1 MEGSLKIVLIL
12 VTILSLISTF
22 SLATEADA
30 SSTPVTTSEDT
41 ATTNTTVE
49 GDATTEGTAT
59 ENLPTTDDAT
69 TGGTTSTEA
78 STNHDLYLIQAE
90 VKITDAETVNGNA
103 FIIADTITINGQIG
117 GDLFVMAN
125 TLNID
130 GGQIYG
136 NVFALAENITLNG
149 LIYDLYGMCD
159 TLTMSYDGVAYRD
172 LKVSCDTA
180 TINGVV
186 AKDVNIDTNSLS
198 LESDC
203 LIYGD
208 LNYSAPNEIQIAE
221 RLVTGKVNY
230 EKASF
235 GGNTTVMDYV
245 VSLLTALVYTLVVWF
260 LLSKLA
266 PKFYGKVT
274 EMKPTK
280 MLLALLVGLIT
291 LIVIPV
297 VAMLLMVTVV
307 GVPVAFALLAIYAI
321 VISIAFALTSIVL
334 ATKVAA
340 KVRALAKF
348 NNIFAV
354 IIVAIVLWALTLIP
368 YAGGI
373 ISFLITL
380 CGLGMFVLAFKKEKP
395 KQIAAPAE
403 TAE

>member
-1 MEGSLKIVLIL
+1 MSKKSLKIVLIL

-30 SSTPVTTSEDT
+30 ANTPVTTSKDT

-49 GDATTEGTAT
+49 GDTTTDGAT
-59 ENLPTTDDAT
+59 ENKPTTDDAT
-69 TGGTTSTEA
+69 TGDATSTEA
-78 STNHDLYLIQAE
+78 STNHDLYLIQDE
-90 VKITDAETVNGNA
+90 VKITDTETVNGNA
-103 FIIADTITINGQIG
+103 FIIADTVTINGQIG
-117 GDLFVMAN
+117 GDLFVMAT

-136 NVFALAENITLNG
+136 NVFAIAENITLNG
-149 LIYDLYGMCD
+149 LIYDLYAMCD

-186 AKDVNIDTNSLS
+186 GKDVNIDTKSLS

-208 LNYSAPNEIQIAE
+208 LNYSAPNEIEIAE
-221 RLVTGKVNY
+221 GLVTGKVNY
-230 EKASF
+230 AKASL
-235 GGNTTVMDYV
+235 GSNTTVMDYV
-245 VSLLTALVYTLVVWF
+245 VSLLTALVYTLVIWF
-260 LLSKLA
+260 LISKLA

-274 EMKPTK
+274 EMKPK
-280 MLLALLVGLIT
+280 RLLLALLVGLIT
-291 LIVIPV
+291 LIVVPV

-307 GVPVAFALLAIYAI
+307 GVPVALALLAMYAL
-321 VISIAFALTSIVL
+321 VISIGFALTTILIANKL
-334 ATKVAA
+334 AIKV
-340 KVRALAKF
+340 KALAKF
-348 NNIFAV
+348 NNIFAI

-380 CGLGMFVLAFKKEKP
+380 CGLGMFVLAFKKEKQ
-395 KQIAAPAE
+395 KQLEAPVE

>member
-1 MEGSLKIVLIL
+1 MSKKSLKIVLIL

-22 SLATEADA
+22 SLATEPDTA
-30 SSTPVTTSEDT
+30 STPVTTSEDA
-41 ATTNTTVE
+41 ATTTQKVE
-49 GDATTEGTAT
+49 GDGSTTQA
-59 ENLPTTDDAT
+59 PITTD
-69 TGGTTSTEA
+69 GTTTDTSTSNEA
-78 STNHDLYLIQAE
+78 STNHDLYLIENE
-90 VKITDAETVNGNA
+90 VKIPDTETVNGNA
-103 FIIADTITINGQIG
+103 FIIADTVTINGQIG
-117 GDLFVMAN
+117 GDLFVMAT

-136 NVFALAENITLNG
+136 NVFAIAKNITLNG
-149 LIYDLYGMCD
+149 LIYDLYAMCD

-172 LKVSCDTA
+172 LKVSCDNA

-186 AKDVNIDTNSLS
+186 GKDVNIDTKSLS

-208 LNYSAPNEIQIAE
+208 LNYSAPNEIEIAE
-221 RLVTGKVNY
+221 GLVTGKVNY
-230 EKASF
+230 EKASL
-235 GGNTTVMDYV
+235 GSNTTVMDYV
-245 VSLLTALVYTLVVWF
+245 VSLLTALVYTLVIWF
-260 LLSKLA
+260 LISKLA
-266 PKFYGKVT
+266 PKFYGKAT
-274 EMKPTK
+274 EMKPK
-280 MLLALLVGLIT
+280 RLLLALLVGLVT
-291 LIVIPV
+291 LIVVPV
-297 VAMLLMVTVV
+297 VSMLLMVTVV
-307 GVPVAFALLAIYAI
+307 GVPVALALLAIYAL

-340 KVRALAKF
+340 KVKALAKF

-373 ISFLITL
+373 VSFLITL

>member
-1 MEGSLKIVLIL
+1 MSKKSLKIVLIL

-22 SLATEADA
+22 SLATEADTA
-30 SSTPVTTSEDT
+30 NTPVTTSEDA
-41 ATTNTTVE
+41 ATTTQTVE
-49 GDATTEGTAT
+49 GDGTTTQDTPTTDGTAT
-59 ENLPTTDDAT
+59 DT
-69 TGGTTSTEA
+69 TTSTEA
-78 STNHDLYLIQAE
+78 STNHDLYLIEDE
-90 VKITDAETVNGNA
+90 VKIPDTETVNGNA
-103 FIIADTITINGQIG
+103 FIIADTVTINGQIG
-117 GDLFVMAN
+117 GDLFVMAT

-136 NVFALAENITLNG
+136 NVFAIAENITLNG
-149 LIYDLYGMCD
+149 LIYDLYAMCD

-172 LKVSCDTA
+172 LKVTCDNA

-186 AKDVNIDTNSLS
+186 GKDVIIDTKSLS

-203 LIYGD
+203 LIYGN
-208 LNYSAPNEIQIAE
+208 LEYSAPSEIQIAE
-221 RLVTGKVNY
+221 GLVTGEVTY
-230 EKASF
+230 EKASVL
-235 GGNTTVMDYV
+235 GSTSIMELVI
-245 VSLLTALVYTLVVWF
+245 SLLTAIVYTLVVWF
-260 LLSKLA
+260 LISKLA

-274 EMKPTK
+274 EMKPK
-280 MLLALLVGLIT
+280 RMFLALLVGLIT
-291 LIVIPV
+291 LIVVPV

-307 GVPVAFALLAIYAI
+307 GVPVALALLAIYAL

-334 ATKVAA
+334 ATKVSA
-340 KVRALAKF
+340 KVKALAKF

-395 KQIAAPAE
+395 KQIEAPAE
-403 TAE
+403 KAE